1 MSNKRKLMSDINE
14 IIEGEFDYNYSIK
27 ILPQSRNKMM
37 KFDFD
42 GRKVMTVS
50 IVDKERKIRFI
61 IDFVNKEIE
70 IITNLENK
78 IIVQKLE
85 EVIKKMAKKEAMENL
100 Y

>member
-1 MSNKRKLMSDINE
+1 MSEKRKLMNVINE
-14 IIEGEFDYNYSIK
+14 RVEGELNDDYSVR
-27 ILPQSRNKMM
+27 ILPDSRNKMM

-42 GRKVMTVS
+42 GRKVMTIS
-50 IVDKERKIRFI
+50 IIDKEKKIRFI

-70 IITNLENK
+70 VITNLKNK

-85 EVIKKMAKKEAMENL
+85 DLIKKMAKKEAMENL

>member
-1 MSNKRKLMSDINE
+1 MSEKRKLMNVINE
-14 IIEGEFDYNYSIK
+14 IVEGELNDDYSVR
-27 ILPQSRNKMM
+27 ILPDSRNKMM

-42 GRKVMTVS
+42 GRKVMTIS
-50 IVDKERKIRFI
+50 IIDKEKKIRFI

-70 IITNLENK
+70 VITNLKNK

-85 EVIKKMAKKEAMENL
+85 DLIKKMAKKEAMENL